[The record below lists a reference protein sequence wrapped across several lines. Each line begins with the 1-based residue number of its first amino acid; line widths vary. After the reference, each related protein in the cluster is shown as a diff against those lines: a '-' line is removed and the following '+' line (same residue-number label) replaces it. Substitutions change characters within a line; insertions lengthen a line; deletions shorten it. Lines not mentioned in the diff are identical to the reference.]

1 MLNTYRL
8 IVHCSHLLLHHKVKQ
23 IEFKRTYSYTF
34 NKFNTFDTFNTTNY
48 TGADVSYKNTNG
60 DTVLMKACEKGNE
73 NIMGKLLAQFTQKD
87 ILTSLTA
94 QNKDGNTCLMKACAT
109 GNLKVIHFIRW

>member
-1 MLNTYRL
+1 MTVIY
-8 IVHCSHLLLHHKVKQ
+8 
-23 IEFKRTYSYTF
+23 FFTF
-34 NKFNTFDTFNTTNY
+34 TKFTINNEITLKIFNIFNTFIKIKLNY
-48 TGADVSYKNTNG
+48 TGANVSYKNTNG

-87 ILTSLTA
+87 ILISLTA

-109 GNLKVIHFIRW
+109 GNLKVFH

>member
-1 MLNTYRL
+1 
-8 IVHCSHLLLHHKVKQ
+8 
-23 IEFKRTYSYTF
+23 
-34 NKFNTFDTFNTTNY
+34 
-48 TGADVSYKNTNG
+48 
-60 DTVLMKACEKGNE
+60 MKACEKGNE

-109 GNLKVIHFIRW
+109 GNLKVFQQIRSILRNKPFYVFYVTFFC

>member
-1 MLNTYRL
+1 M
-8 IVHCSHLLLHHKVKQ
+8 Q
-23 IEFKRTYSYTF
+23 IQTL
-34 NKFNTFDTFNTTNY
+34 FDDF

-73 NIMGKLLAQFTQKD
+73 DIMGKLLAEFTQKD
-87 ILTSLTA
+87 ILASLTA

-109 GNLKVIHFIRW
+109 GNLKVSYAAPYYYYISFYVYYIL